1 MSTFK
6 LKVVTPDKE
15 VYNDEVHQIIVRTSS
30 GDVGILS
37 GHSDYIAPL
46 ITGALKVFL
55 TDKTPRIAAIS
66 NGMIRVT
73 KECTTILTNTCEWSD
88 EIDLE
93 RAKSAEQ
100 RARNYLESPTKYHTE
115 EIAKLKLSRALNRI
129 NLGSFGQDK

>member
-6 LKVVTPDKE
+6 LKVVTPDRE
-15 VYNDEVHQIIVRTSS
+15 IYNDEVRQIIVRTSS

-46 ITGALKVFL
+46 ATGALKVFL
-55 TDKTPRIAAIS
+55 PENKQRIAAIS

-88 EIDLE
+88 EIDIE
-93 RAKSAEQ
+93 RAKAAEQ
-100 RARNYLESPTKYHTE
+100 RARKYLESPTKYHSE
-115 EIAKLKLSRALNRI
+115 EIARLKLNRALNRI
-129 NLGSFGQDK
+129 NLGNIGQDK